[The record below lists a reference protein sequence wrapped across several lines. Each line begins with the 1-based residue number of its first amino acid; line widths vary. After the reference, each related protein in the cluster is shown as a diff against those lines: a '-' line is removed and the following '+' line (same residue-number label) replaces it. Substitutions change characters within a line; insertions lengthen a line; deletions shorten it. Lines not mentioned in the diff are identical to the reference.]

1 MKRTIILLSV
11 GLAGLLAGLV
21 AHFPASHAITMMAP
35 PGITAEGVGGS
46 IWHGNARRIELGGPA
61 PLTAVTWNV
70 SAASLVRGR
79 LGLETGFDIAGGQAT
94 VTATVIPRGDI
105 TVTDATFRG
114 PAAAL
119 VALLPLPIPP
129 VSVDGDV
136 VARIGGAR
144 WTGDRLE
151 DVAARILWE
160 PARVQEP
167 VSVTLGS
174 VTAEARS
181 NSDGSLRIDVGNRSG
196 SLTLEGTG
204 NMDQNG
210 RYELVVH
217 LRPRPGAPGDI
228 REVLET
234 YTERANGDFIV
245 RTRGRLNF

>member
-1 MKRTIILLSV
+1 MKRTIIFLSV
-11 GLAGLLAGLV
+11 GMAGLLAGLV

-35 PGITAEGVGGS
+35 PGVTAEGVRGS
-46 IWHGNARRIELGGPA
+46 IWRGNARQIELGGPA
-61 PLTAVTWNV
+61 PLTAVSWNV

-79 LGLETGFDIAGGQAT
+79 LGLDAGFDVAEGQAT

-119 VALLPLPIPP
+119 VRLLALPIPP
-129 VSVDGDV
+129 VSVDGVV

-144 WTGDRLE
+144 WTGERLE
-151 DVAARILWE
+151 DVEARILWE
-160 PARVQEP
+160 PARVREP

-181 NSDGSLRIDVGNRSG
+181 NSDGGLRIGVDNRSG
-196 SLTLEGTG
+196 SLMLEGTG
-204 NMDQNG
+204 SMDQNG

-228 REVLET
+228 REILET
-234 YTERANGDFIV
+234 YTERANGDFVV
-245 RTRGRLNF
+245 RSRGRLDF

>member
-11 GLAGLLAGLV
+11 GLAGLLTSLV

-35 PGITAEGVGGS
+35 PGVTAEGVRGS
-46 IWHGNARRIELGGPA
+46 IWRGNARRIELGGPA
-61 PLTAVTWNV
+61 PLTAVTWNI
-70 SAASLVRGR
+70 SATSLVRGR
-79 LGLETGFDIAGGQAT
+79 LGLESGFDIASGQAT

-119 VALLPLPIPP
+119 VPLLRLPIPP

-136 VARIGGAR
+136 VARVGGAR
-144 WTGDRLE
+144 WTGGRLE

-181 NSDGSLRIDVGNRSG
+181 SSDGSLRIDVDNRSG
-196 SLTLEGTG
+196 SLTVEGTG
-204 NMDQNG
+204 SMDQNG
-210 RYELVVH
+210 RYELTVY
-217 LRPRPGAPGDI
+217 LRPQPDAPDDV
-228 REVLET
+228 RELLGT
-234 YTERANGDFIV
+234 YTERANGDFVV
-245 RTRGRLNF
+245 RSRGRLSF